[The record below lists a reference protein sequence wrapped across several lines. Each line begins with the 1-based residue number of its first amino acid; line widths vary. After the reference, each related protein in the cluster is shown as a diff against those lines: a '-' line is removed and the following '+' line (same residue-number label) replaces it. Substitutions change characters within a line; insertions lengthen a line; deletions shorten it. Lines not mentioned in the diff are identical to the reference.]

1 MPADK
6 KTKVMIVDDH
16 PMVRE
21 GLEAMLAAAGFT
33 IVGNVE
39 SGEQALA
46 VFRAKVKPDVVLMD
60 IRMPGGKNGFET
72 LKEMK
77 VFYPDLDVILMAG
90 MPLAEEVELA
100 KELGARGYLPK
111 TMKPKDLASAIRR
124 IREDSHAFMEE
135 AYRPPESPLSAREME
150 VLRYIAE
157 GKSTEE
163 TAIILG
169 ISHETA
175 KCHAKSIRFKLGCTS
190 ITQAVTTAFRKGL
203 LRM

>member
-1 MPADK
+1 MPSDK

-33 IVGNVE
+33 VVGNVE

-46 VFRAKVKPDVVLMD
+46 AFRAKVKPDVVLMD
-60 IRMPGGKNGFET
+60 IRMPGGKNGFDT

-77 VFYPDLDVILMAG
+77 IFYPDLDVILMAG

-111 TMKPKDLASAIRR
+111 TMKPKDIAAAIRR
-124 IREDSHAFMEE
+124 TREDSHVFVEE
-135 AYRPPESPLSAREME
+135 TYKQPESPLSPREMD
-150 VLRYIAE
+150 VLRYLAE
-157 GKSTEE
+157 GKSAEE

-175 KCHAKSIRFKLGCTS
+175 KSHAKAIRFKLGCT
-190 ITQAVTTAFRKGL
+190 TTTLAVATAFRKGL
-203 LRM
+203 LRA